1 MKIFKTPAPA
11 MTAVLLISLLLTAC
25 GQARAPQTLSA
36 ASPDFF
42 GIGDNLARQLIN
54 NRSRSLNTNET
65 LIFTTIVNL
74 NNLDQTSKFGRALSE
89 SLATRLFK
97 YGFHVIELRKAGAIM
112 VKDKTGELILSR
124 ESRKLGKEQKADAIV
139 AGTYSLTPKS
149 IIINIKLLAAGTQ
162 EVLSVA
168 GMELNR
174 SLNIN
179 YLLADGNGPVMDSVS
194 GDEHF

>member
-1 MKIFKTPAPA
+1 MKILRYPTPAMIA
-11 MTAVLLISLLLTAC
+11 ALLVSILLTAC
-25 GQARAPQTLSA
+25 AQTRTPQTLSA

-54 NRSRSLNTNET
+54 NRRSLNTNET

-89 SLATRLFK
+89 SLATRLFQ

-124 ESRKLGKEQKADAIV
+124 ESEELGKKQKADAIV

-179 YLLADGNGPVMDSVS
+179 YLLADGGPVMDSIS
-194 GDEHF
+194 GDERF

>member
-1 MKIFKTPAPA
+1 MKIFKTPTPA
-11 MTAVLLISLLLTAC
+11 MTAVLLISMLLTAC
-25 GQARAPQTLSA
+25 GQARAPRALSA

-54 NRSRSLNTNET
+54 NRRSLNTNET

-89 SLATRLFK
+89 SLATSLFQ

-124 ESRKLGKEQKADAIV
+124 ESKELGKEQKADAIV

-179 YLLADGNGPVMDSVS
+179 YLLADGGPVLDSLS

>member
-1 MKIFKTPAPA
+1 MKILRYPTPAMIA
-11 MTAVLLISLLLTAC
+11 ALLVSILLTAC
-25 GQARAPQTLSA
+25 AQTRAPQTLSA

-54 NRSRSLNTNET
+54 NRRSLNTNET

-89 SLATRLFK
+89 SLATRLFQ

-124 ESRKLGKEQKADAIV
+124 ESEELGKKQKADAIV

-149 IIINIKLLAAGTQ
+149 IIINIKLLAASTQ

-179 YLLADGNGPVMDSVS
+179 YLLADGGPVMDSIS
-194 GDEHF
+194 GDERF

>member
-1 MKIFKTPAPA
+1 MKILRTPAPA
-11 MTAVLLISLLLTAC
+11 MTTVLLVSLLLAAC

-54 NRSRSLNTNET
+54 NRRSLNTNET

-124 ESRKLGKEQKADAIV
+124 ESKELGKEQKADAIV

-179 YLLADGNGPVMDSVS
+179 YLLADGSSVTDNLS

>member
-1 MKIFKTPAPA
+1 MKIFKTPTPA
-11 MTAVLLISLLLTAC
+11 MTAVLLISMLLTAC
-25 GQARAPQTLSA
+25 GQARAPRTLSA

-54 NRSRSLNTNET
+54 NRRSLNTNET

-89 SLATRLFK
+89 SLATSLFQ

-124 ESRKLGKEQKADAIV
+124 ESKELGKEQKADAIV

-179 YLLADGNGPVMDSVS
+179 YLLADGGPVQDSLS